1 MQMKKLTSIIAAAF
15 MFLPLSAFAQ
25 DTQET
30 LVDVQYLV
38 VTDTAGTEYKFEL
51 AKEPVITFPQANM
64 VVTTDNDTLSTP
76 LSDVASYKFRTEKV
90 SSGIKTLPS
99 ANAQNSEASFTFANA
114 TINGLKAGS
123 RVAVYT
129 ANGVMVS
136 TATADQNGSVSL
148 ELNQLPKGVYILHTP
163 NKSFKIVN
171 K

>member
-76 LSDVASYKFRTEKV
+76 LSDVANYKFRTEKV

-114 TINGLKAGS
+114 TINGLKAGA